1 MLPDDYKEGLDPR
14 LAATQALIEDAQ
26 REFVPV
32 SADLDAKAA
41 ADVRAALDALNEALA
56 AANKRGLDS
65 DITFRETQQQFVLLR
80 ISKTL

>member
-1 MLPDDYKEGLDPR
+1 MLSDDYKEGLDPR